1 MGGRRGE
8 PGGNLWTKNGAFFL
22 AAHKLKHPAWHTNPR
37 TTKLSPHQQTGW
49 HHLRSWLSY
58 CEGKG
63 RHLFPMIPWEAG
75 RRQGKDVKAGSH
87 RILWPPSLTSPA
99 LVFLLLLKGGREQ
112 TLVCLWM
119 CVCLWVCAHIRET
132 EREKKSFD
140 YGECVWDSSK
150 EGDCV
155 GGMWVATSRESSAG
169 PFFPDESLTHTQA
182 ATHTDTQKKTF
193 NFSSSTNKTAPPW
206 KQQTP
211 LSFWLFCVHWCVRRG
226 SHGAVHVYAWLLHFF
241 APAFKVKNTHPLL
254 LRFFCMETYAS
265 LRSVLLPPKSLL
277 AVDLYSCAT
286 LPV

>member
-1 MGGRRGE
+1 MAKLLRRERPSFISHDPVGGWKKAGQR
-8 PGGNLWTKNGAFFL
+8 
-22 AAHKLKHPAWHTNPR
+22 
-37 TTKLSPHQQTGW
+37 
-49 HHLRSWLSY
+49 
-58 CEGKG
+58 CEG
-63 RHLFPMIPWEAG
+63 RITQNIMTSFSHLSRARLSSAFERWTGANIG
-75 RRQGKDVKAGSH
+75 VFVDV
-87 RILWPPSLTSPA
+87 
-99 LVFLLLLKGGREQ
+99 
-112 TLVCLWM
+112 